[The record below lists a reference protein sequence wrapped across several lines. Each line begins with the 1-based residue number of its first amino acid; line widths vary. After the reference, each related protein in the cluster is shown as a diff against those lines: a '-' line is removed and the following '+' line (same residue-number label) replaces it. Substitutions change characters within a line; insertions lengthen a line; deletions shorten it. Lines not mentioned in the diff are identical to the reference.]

1 MAKLLT
7 AAAVVRFKPD
17 KNHRR
22 EISDGGAKGLRL
34 VVEPSGT
41 RSWTYRYRRPGSG
54 TSANLRLGRFD
65 ASGREHDGELRIG
78 DPLSLAGARAL
89 AAECER
95 QRLRGRDPA
104 AEHQLEKRQRRVVA
118 AEREASTFAAAVR
131 AFCDGYKV
139 KGKGRKPRGW
149 IETARVLGLDYRN
162 GEPPTLVPK
171 GLAERWASRP
181 ITEITGNDIRIIV
194 DEALERGIPGMQAR
208 TEGESDA
215 RARKLRDSLGS
226 LFGWLCW
233 RGKITVDP
241 CIGVWRPPAPKAR
254 ERVLNTAETRWL
266 WAACDKIGSPFGQAV
281 KLLLLTGAR
290 LNEIGLMKWTELPDD
305 LSELRL
311 PSERTKNSRPHNVP
325 MVALAQSILR
335 SVPKFEGCDHIIS
348 ATGKGPT
355 GSWSRVKRALDAAM
369 LEFAKAE
376 RGPDAT
382 IGPFVLHDLRRSC
395 ASGMQQI
402 GIRTEVIERA
412 LNHASGVFRGV
423 SGVYQRDPLTDD
435 VRAALER
442 WARHI
447 EGIVSDKPTKVVDLD
462 SRRA

>member
-1 MAKLLT
+1 
-7 AAAVVRFKPD
+7 
-17 KNHRR
+17 
-22 EISDGGAKGLRL
+22 
-34 VVEPSGT
+34 
-41 RSWTYRYRRPGSG
+41 
-54 TSANLRLGRFD
+54 
-65 ASGREHDGELRIG
+65 
-78 DPLSLAGARAL
+78 
-89 AAECER
+89 
-95 QRLRGRDPA
+95 
-104 AEHQLEKRQRRVVA
+104 
-118 AEREASTFAAAVR
+118 
-131 AFCDGYKV
+131 
-139 KGKGRKPRGW
+139 
-149 IETARVLGLDYRN
+149 
-162 GEPPTLVPK
+162 
-171 GLAERWASRP
+171 
-181 ITEITGNDIRIIV
+181 
-194 DEALERGIPGMQAR
+194 
-208 TEGESDA
+208 
-215 RARKLRDSLGS
+215 
-226 LFGWLCW
+226 
-233 RGKITVDP
+233 
-241 CIGVWRPPAPKAR
+241 
-254 ERVLNTAETRWL
+254 
-266 WAACDKIGSPFGQAV
+266 V